1 MMKINGKIKNKGV
14 FMINI
19 IGKVAVVVRTSV
31 RFIVLVILAALLIV
45 SGVVLFYHPTY
56 AVSLNGEL
64 VGYTENK
71 SDLQERINEYISANE
86 KENVAF
92 VQVDAMPTYELC
104 LLKKDITTNDEEIF
118 SKVTENGTKYYK
130 YYAITDD
137 KKEKLYVA
145 TFKEAEDVV
154 AGLKKKQSNN
164 IKDIGIVEKYDTS
177 IKEFTSVEKSISKLY
192 EKKVVVTKSNGGSST
207 SYASPSVS
215 NYSSGKSYKKVE
227 IGIALIKPVTG
238 TVWSRFGSNDSVRS
252 HTHSGLDIAAPK
264 GTPIKSAASGKVT
277 YSGNAGDGY
286 GNYVVISH
294 GNGVQTVYAHCSR
307 LLVSKGQQV
316 SQGEVIAKVG
326 STGNS
331 TGNHLHLEVRKNGIA
346 YNPQNYVY

>member
-1 MMKINGKIKNKGV
+1 MFTINIFGRITV
-14 FMINI
+14 AIRTSIRFMILTI
-19 IGKVAVVVRTSV
+19 LA
-31 RFIVLVILAALLIV
+31 VILIA
-45 SGVVLFYHPTY
+45 SCVVLFYHPTY

-71 SDLQERINEYISANE
+71 SGLQEKINEYISAKE
-86 KENVAF
+86 SENVAF

-145 TFKEAEDVV
+145 TFKEAEEVV
-154 AGLKKKQSNN
+154 AGLKKKDSAN
-164 IKDIGIVEKYDTS
+164 IKDIGIVEKYDTE
-177 IKEFTSVEKSISKLY
+177 IKEFTGVETSISKLY
-192 EKKVVVTKSNGGSST
+192 EKKVVTTTYSSGSSN
-207 SYASPSVS
+207 YVSPSAS
-215 NYSSGKSYKKVE
+215 NYSSGKSYQKVE
-227 IGIALIKPVTG
+227 IGIALIKPVSG

-252 HTHSGLDIAAPK
+252 HTHTGLDIAAPK
-264 GTPIKSAASGKVT
+264 GTPIKAAAAGKVT
-277 YSGNAGDGY
+277 YAGNAGDGY

-294 GNGVQTVYAHCSR
+294 GNGVQTVYAHCSK